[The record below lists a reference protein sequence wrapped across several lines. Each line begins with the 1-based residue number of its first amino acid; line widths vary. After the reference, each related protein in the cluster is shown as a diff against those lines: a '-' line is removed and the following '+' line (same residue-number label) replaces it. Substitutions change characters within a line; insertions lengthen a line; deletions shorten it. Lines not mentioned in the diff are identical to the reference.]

1 MLTLLGR
8 KTGRFCDNIGR
19 RDFLRIGTLGAG
31 ALTLGGL
38 LRLRAQ
44 GAATSRSKA
53 VIMVYLNGGPSHID
67 MYDMKPDA
75 PVEYRG
81 EFQPIRTNVPGID
94 ICELMPL
101 QAKMA
106 DKLAIVR
113 NMKFHQDQHK
123 PHELMTGYS
132 DTKDF
137 PFSTRPGIGSVV
149 SRLRAD
155 AGQLGEL
162 PPYVALDGY
171 SFPAYLGAAHVPFT
185 VTAGQPVRN
194 LQLPYGISSERL
206 TERKALLH
214 SLDTLRRELDDSHG
228 SMKATEAFQAQAME
242 IISGPKAR
250 KALDLNQEPESVR
263 KRYGSN
269 TQLLLALRL
278 AEAGVPLTTVSVHG
292 NWDTHDKNFA
302 TLRELLPQL
311 DQGVSALVGDLHER
325 GLDKDVAIVVWGE
338 IGRTPRTNSPG
349 AGKVPG
355 RDHWPQAGFA
365 LLAGGGFRM
374 GQVIGGTDH
383 RAGSPKGNAYTP
395 QNVLATLYQV
405 LGIDPSRTLPDHNGR
420 PMYLLDERDVIKE
433 LF

>member
-8 KTGRFCDNIGR
+8 KTGRFCDNICR
-19 RDFLRIGTLGAG
+19 RTFLRIGTLGAG
-31 ALTLGGL
+31 AVTLGD
-38 LRLRAQ
+38 LRRLQAQ
-44 GAATSRSKA
+44 GVGTPRSKA

-81 EFQPIRTNVPGID
+81 EFKPIQTNVPGMD

-101 QAKMA
+101 QSKIAG
-106 DKLAIVR
+106 KLAIVR
-113 NMKFHQDQHK
+113 NMKFHQDLHK
-123 PHELMTGYS
+123 PHELMTGY
-132 DTKDF
+132 

-149 SRLRAD
+149 SRLRSD

-171 SFPAYLGAAHVPFT
+171 SYPAYLGAAHVPFT

-194 LQLPYGISSERL
+194 LQLPYGVSPERL
-206 TERKALLH
+206 TSRKALLD
-214 SLDTLRRELDDSHG
+214 SLDTLRRDLDDSHG
-228 SMKATEAFQAQAME
+228 SMKATEAFHAQAME
-242 IISGPKAR
+242 LISGPKAR
-250 KALDLNQEPESVR
+250 KAFDLNQEPESVR
-263 KRYGSN
+263 TRYGTN

-278 AEAGVPLTTVSVHG
+278 AEAGVPLITVTVPG
-292 NWDTHDKNFA
+292 DWDTHAKNFA

-311 DQGVSALVGDLHER
+311 DQGVSAMVGDLHER

-338 IGRTPRTNSPG
+338 IGRAPRITSQG
-349 AGKVPG
+349 GGKVPG

-365 LLAGGGFRM
+365 LLAGGGFRV
-374 GQVIGGTDH
+374 GQVIGATDP
-383 RAGSPKGNAYTP
+383 RAGSPKGHAYTP
-395 QNVLATLYQV
+395 QNMLATLYHV

-420 PMYLLDERDVIKE
+420 PMYLLDEREVIKE